1 MCRPLEPR
9 HTSHITPSQPHQS
22 VRVACHTAA
31 QLAAT
36 SFCFVNLLIEILIH
50 SPSCCPLFVSWCGR
64 NYSVDHNCHVDISS
78 GSVMTKRSTAA
89 QWGQTAPHTTGQ
101 GHGARVSPGH
111 YQHCHHTGPRTPG
124 PHAWSGD
131 SECYLELTS
140 AHCC

>member
-1 MCRPLEPR
+1 MSRVIAECDMCRPLEPR
-9 HTSHITPSQPHQS
+9 HTSHVTPSQPHQS

-36 SFCFVNLLIEILIH
+36 SFCFVNLLIEMLIH

-89 QWGQTAPHTTGQ
+89 QWGHTAPHTTGQ
-101 GHGARVSPGH
+101 GHGARGSPG
-111 YQHCHHTGPRTPG
+111 PRPLSTLPS
-124 PHAWSGD
+124 HRASDTW
-131 SECYLELTS
+131 TTRIVRR
-140 AHCC
+140 